1 MKNILLALSLL
12 VPVLCSAQQ
21 YQINWYKIAGGGGTV
36 SNSQYTVNGTIGQ
49 HDAGGPLT
57 GGNYLVTG
65 GFWSFLAVQTP
76 GSPLLRVFLTATNT
90 AVVAWPAP
98 STGFHLQ
105 QTADIGAPN
114 WAGVTN
120 TVNVV
125 GGENLVIISPPTGNR
140 FYRLAY
146 P

>member
-57 GGNYLVTG
+57 GGSYSLTG
-65 GFWSFLAVQTP
+65 GFWHALAVQTP
-76 GSPLLRVFLTATNT
+76 GSPLLRLFLTATNT
-90 AVVAWPAP
+90 LVVAWPVSA
-98 STGFHLQ
+98 TGFRLQ
-105 QTADIGAPN
+105 SNNALTTAN
-114 WAGVTN
+114 WLNVTN
-120 TVNVV
+120 PVNVV
-125 GGENLVIISPPTGNR
+125 DGENQVSISPQGGNC
-140 FYRLAY
+140 FFRLVF